1 MSMHTEID
9 NEITPMRILIAWQ
22 RRILI
27 LCDIILENHSKIND
41 AMLPF
46 SFYTVTFRNT
56 NYVFDS
62 STNNETPIK
71 IIN

>member
-27 LCDIILENHSKIND
+27 LCDIILENHSKTND

-46 SFYTVTFRNT
+46 TFYTVT
-56 NYVFDS
+56 Y
-62 STNNETPIK
+62 IL
-71 IIN
+71 